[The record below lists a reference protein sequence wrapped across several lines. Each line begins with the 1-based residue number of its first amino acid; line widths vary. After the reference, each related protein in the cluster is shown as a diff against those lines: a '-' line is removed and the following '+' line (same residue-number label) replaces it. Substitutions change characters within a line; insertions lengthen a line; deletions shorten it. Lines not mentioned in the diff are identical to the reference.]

1 MPRKKKAP
9 TKPPAADGYYHKY
22 FRYEGKRY
30 HVTGSTEDEAILK
43 AAQLKQGLEEGAT
56 RLNSKTTVKRWSEE
70 WLATYKEGN
79 ITEKSLQTYR
89 QKLDGYI
96 LPVIGDMKLKDVRE
110 THLQKIL
117 NEQRWMSFSHVS
129 KLRMVMNQMFKR
141 AVSTRLISF
150 NPAENLVLPDCEK
163 KSHRALYPLDRQG
176 VLKACELHRAGPW
189 VKMVLFCGLR
199 PGETAALLWKDIDFK
214 KAVVHVSSAKESGSD
229 NIKEPKTEAGIR
241 DVPVR
246 PDYLNELRELKRGKG
261 PFDFV
266 FTQTDGRTPQ
276 TDTSLHYMWRGF
288 KRVVD
293 IEMAKILLQQIAE
306 EPNKSRRQML
316 ASQLESE
323 LPVAEI
329 LRRVE
334 SGNLSPT
341 FKNRRVIHGEPAEQF
356 AELVPYCL
364 RHTFCTDLQRAGVSL
379 NVAKYLMGHADV
391 SVTANI
397 YTHATEDVVQDAG
410 EKIKALAGF

>member
-1 MPRKKKAP
+1 
-9 TKPPAADGYYHKY
+9 
-22 FRYEGKRY
+22 
-30 HVTGSTEDEAILK
+30 STEEELYLK
-43 AAQLKQGLEEGAT
+43 VAEYKRNLANGSL
-56 RLNSKTTVKRWSEE
+56 RLNNRTTVKRWAAE
-70 WLATYKEGN
+70 WLTTYKEGN
-79 ITEKSLQTYR
+79 ITEKSLRAYR

-96 LPVIGDMKLKDVRE
+96 LPAIGEMQLKDVRE

-117 NEQRWMSFSHVS
+117 NEQRGMSFSHVS
-129 KLRMVMNQMFKR
+129 KLRMVMKQMFKR
-141 AVSTRLISF
+141 AVSAQLITF

-163 KSHRALYPLDRQG
+163 KSHRALYPLERQG

-189 VKMVLFCGLR
+189 VKMILFCVLR
-199 PGETAALLWKDIDFK
+199 PGETVALLWKDIDFK

-229 NIKEPKTEAGIR
+229 NIKEPKTDAGVR

-246 PDYLNELRELKRGKG
+246 PDYLNELRELKKGKG

-266 FTQTDGRTPQ
+266 FTQTDGHTPQ
-276 TDTSLHYMWRGF
+276 TEASLYHMWRGF

-306 EPNKSRRQML
+306 EPNKSHRQML

-323 LPVAEI
+323 LPVTEI

-341 FKNRRVIHGEPAEQF
+341 FKNRRVIHGEPTDQF
-356 AELVPYCL
+356 EELVPYCL

-397 YTHATEDVVQDAG
+397 YTHTTEDVVEEAG
-410 EKIKALAGF
+410 ERMKKLAGL